1 MEIFAS
7 VAPLVTDPAE
17 RAFLLGEDDPE
28 LLAELTSQETA
39 LATSIDTILHDLYF
53 LETDFATFKTGE
65 GASELLGTI
74 DEVLELKR
82 FAAAQEGFTP
92 DDYLEGRVKAGH
104 RYNHLINHDESS
116 GYYVPVEFMQAF
128 AFESEEGDV
137 SVGSSV
143 ALLAELE
150 ALEGPL
156 KETFPAE
163 MALALATDDEGERAP
178 LTGPVGVWHALIRLC
193 RSSVET
199 GLPIQIG

>member
-17 RAFLLGEDDPE
+17 RAFLLGDDDPE
-28 LLAELTSQETA
+28 FLAELNRQETA
-39 LATSIDTILHDLYF
+39 LASSIDTILHDLYF
-53 LETDFATFKTGE
+53 LETEFATFKTGE

-82 FAAAQEGFTP
+82 FAAALEGFTP

-104 RYNHLINHDESS
+104 RYNHLINHDEAS
-116 GYYVPVEFMQAF
+116 GYYVPVDFMQAF

-143 ALLAELE
+143 ALLAEME

-156 KETFPAE
+156 KEAFPAE

>member
-17 RAFLLGEDDPE
+17 RAFLLGDDDPE
-28 LLAELTSQETA
+28 LLGELTTQEIA

-65 GASELLGTI
+65 GASELLGTV
-74 DEVLELKR
+74 DEVLALKR

-92 DDYLEGRVKAGH
+92 EDYLEGRVKAGH

-116 GYYVPVEFMQAF
+116 GYYVPVDYMQAF
-128 AFESEEGDV
+128 AFEGEDGDI

-150 ALEGPL
+150 ALEAPL
-156 KETFPAE
+156 KEAHPAE

-193 RSSVET
+193 RSSIET

>member
-28 LLAELTSQETA
+28 LLAELTAQETA

-53 LETDFATFKTGE
+53 LETDFAAPRTGE
-65 GASELLGTI
+65 GASELLGTLE
-74 DEVLELKR
+74 EVLELKR

-104 RYNHLINHDESS
+104 RYNHLINHDETS
-116 GYYVPVEFMQAF
+116 GYYVPVDFMQAF

-150 ALEGPL
+150 ALAGPL
-156 KETFPAE
+156 KEAFPAE
-163 MALALATDDEGERAP
+163 MALANATGDDGERAP
-178 LTGPVGVWHALIRLC
+178 LTGVVGVWHALTRLC
-193 RSSVET
+193 RSSIET